1 MLDLK
6 QLNQALGEHE
16 LKAAKDNNDLKA
28 IFKGGIDQLRKEL
41 LALEKKHYTLKKEV
55 DILIDVRQVQ
65 IGINT
70 KLLKKHETNKS
81 KSFWDIFK

>member
-41 LALEKKHYTLKKEV
+41 LNLEKKHYTLKKEV

-70 KLLKKHETNKS
+70 KLLKKHEGTPA